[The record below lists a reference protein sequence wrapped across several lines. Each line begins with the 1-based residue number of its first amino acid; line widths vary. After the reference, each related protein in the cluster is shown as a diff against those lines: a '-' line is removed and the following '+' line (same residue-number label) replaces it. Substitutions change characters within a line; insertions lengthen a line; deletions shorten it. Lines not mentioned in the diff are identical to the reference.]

1 MSEYTFRERAV
12 RPKVAYIGYKDYSY
26 DVQDDSLTSSDYF
39 EIVEFPSKLTAGKN
53 LIKLRGNRENL
64 VDNSNINV
72 EILDYNNDPVFYKPI
87 TYVERDGTR
96 VIAIYI
102 YPETAPGPARIFL
115 TGRALRDLNGRQ
127 LRFSQDYNDPDFLNK
142 PNLIWARSI
151 AIAPNEPNS
160 TEIIF
165 VRQPKVTITE
175 SVQPYLQPVTTNNV
189 FTKKLATGIASNLSQ
204 GFGYQT
210 AAPVSTLLPIAP
222 ASLTN
227 DGNNITQPIVSAN
240 VFTSNINVGD
250 TIETSGA
257 TVTSSPTSIVVGS
270 GINFSLSPTST
281 STEQFKFSSSMA
293 NGVLVITNPLVQ
305 ADPNAYVFGTVQNGF
320 DVAVPIGVSVVPT
333 KMVQVNSS
341 GQVRLYG
348 TWTFGI
354 KSITNATT
362 ARVVQIDGYTS
373 NNFNT
378 NDVPLWR
385 FRGGNATQTSGFPNM
400 NTEAAF
406 TAGGYGVISNRILS
420 ANNFTASFIEPY
432 VVTQTENSASFADII
447 LSDIEPETGD
457 VFKIKTL
464 YKPSGMFGDFI
475 DLGDSILEE
484 QELLIDTQSFETNV
498 TVGAAYE
505 HYGRFESLSEINQ
518 YWEVYKQSEIGVYG
532 TLYELNLVLFNFR
545 TTDLFYDSENL
556 LGGTKLN
563 FEGSITAP
571 NINSYLLNQ
580 GTLFRIKSAYQ
591 PKLYANTTY
600 KVRAKLLLHST
611 DSLSVDPRIPF
622 PRLDVY
628 ISGSQPT
635 LLSENI
641 IVNGNAFLP
650 NNWQETLTGDFA
662 NRSIAGYHLG
672 TVTCAPVINTR
683 VDIEFVFQVNED
695 VPKAN
700 IGFMLRS
707 GDWTIADIELKSYKE
722 SGFSPNYV
730 RIGKR
735 VPTEHLKTPLTFKF
749 QYYDYTGRLA
759 NQQTAAYGVVFQ
771 GDNFYIDGVNN
782 ILTGSLFL
790 GNTIGTGVEM
800 AGVNSAFIRSVGYY
814 GYSASLATG
823 NGKNGGFLIY
833 SGSVLPQEKN
843 KFSGNTY
850 KGVGM
855 ELVSDD
861 DSGHLIFHT
870 NPSILD
876 IKARS
881 FFIGN
886 TNAQFISGANSNI
899 EISSSLFHLDP
910 VNNRLVIG
918 ADAVINATLTTDEII
933 TPATIAGAPST
944 VANASSSILS
954 NGYAKFVSAS
964 IGGFNVTPSQIR
976 STNNNVVL
984 RSNGQITGSE
994 LKLTRTVNGTPYTYV
1009 DTVAGVAD
1017 FSNVGRVLYVPTS
1030 MGHFSGSTAVDMGTG
1045 FKTLELST
1053 QPNIT
1058 GSVYFIPLVGES
1070 KLSISFNWRLGMTDI
1085 TGLINGTISSAQ
1097 IRAKIERLITTGS
1110 ISDPDYWDDQLA
1122 PIGHDNSWLLIGT
1135 STAKSLRPGDIGGT
1149 AFTVPRSGTSYW
1161 SGWLHNGSS
1170 NTNYQGIDIDIPI
1183 TSWDKLCRL
1192 CFDFRHDWSNSN
1204 PPDRSTQQIGN
1215 IILQFSRGYGAA
1227 SNKSGFL
1234 VPTIPTEG

>member
-12 RPKVAYIGYKDYSY
+12 RPKVAYIGYKDYAY
-26 DVQDDSLTSSDYF
+26 DVQDDSLTSPDYF

-142 PNLIWARSI
+142 PNLIWARSV

-210 AAPVSTLLPIAP
+210 AAPVSTLLPISP

-227 DGNNITQPIVSAN
+227 DGNNIIQPIVPSN
-240 VFTSNINVGD
+240 IFTSNINVGD

-270 GINFSLSPTST
+270 GINFLLNPTST
-281 STEQFKFSSSMA
+281 STEQFRFSSSMA

-305 ADPNAYVFGTVQNGF
+305 ADPNAYIFGTVQNGL
-320 DVAVPIGVSVVPT
+320 DVAVPIGVNVVPT

-406 TAGGYGVISNRILS
+406 TAGGYGVTSNRILS

-518 YWEVYKQSEIGVYG
+518 YWEVYKQNEIGIYG
-532 TLYELNLVLFNFR
+532 TLYAQIPLFNYR
-545 TTDLFYDSENL
+545 TTELFYDSENL
-556 LGGTKLN
+556 LGGAKLN
-563 FEGSITAP
+563 FEGPITAP
-571 NINSYLLNQ
+571 DINSYLLNQ

-600 KVRAKLLLHST
+600 KVRAKLLLHSI

-672 TVTCAPVINTR
+672 TVTCAPVTNTR

-700 IGFMLRS
+700 LGFMLRS

-759 NQQTAAYGVVFQ
+759 NQQTVAYGVVFQ

-843 KFSGNTY
+843 KYSNSVY

-886 TNAQFISGANSNI
+886 TNTQFISGANSNI

-994 LKLTRTVNGTPYTYV
+994 LKLTRTLSGTPYTYV

-1017 FSNVGRVLYVPTS
+1017 FSNVGRVLYIPTS
-1030 MGHFSGSTAVDMGTG
+1030 MRHFSGITTSDMNNN
-1045 FKTLELST
+1045 FKPLVFDNLPSV
-1053 QPNIT
+1053 T
-1058 GSVYFIPLVGES
+1058 GSIYFIPLVGES
-1070 KLSISFNWRLGMTDI
+1070 KLSVSLNWQLYVSSTNFAVLNNARLQARI
-1085 TGLINGTISSAQ
+1085 Q
-1097 IRAKIERLITTGS
+1097 ELITTGS
-1110 ISDPDYWDDQLA
+1110 VASANYWEDHLSGA
-1122 PIGHDNSWLLIGT
+1122 SGHANSWITRATSTPKQLRKDGT
-1135 STAKSLRPGDIGGT
+1135 SGNTFTLLNGGI
-1149 AFTVPRSGTSYW
+1149 SYW
-1161 SGWLHNGSS
+1161 SGWLHNGSTHA
-1170 NTNYQGIDIDIPI
+1170 NFMGIDMNIP
-1183 TSWDKLCRL
+1183 SECWGKLCRL
-1192 CFDFRHDWSNSN
+1192 CFDYNHDWAPGSFAPLNS
-1204 PPDRSTQQIGN
+1204 TGQFIGN

-1234 VPTIPTEG
+1234 VPSMPTEI